1 MATDFNACG
10 FGAITPD
17 LILSSLVG
25 CVTATGAK
33 ALRIQEYS
41 DVATLTPINCGNAE
55 DFTINLQRALDMGY
69 DGKVVLRVNIIDYY
83 EGQGTFEECGCGIP
97 KTTPELL
104 NSLFGVDNAGN
115 VYLNVANIT
124 T

>member
-1 MATDFNACG
+1 MATDFNGCG

-17 LILSSLVG
+17 LILSSLIG

-33 ALRIQEYS
+33 ALRIQKYT
-41 DVATLTPINCGNAE
+41 DTATLTPVHCGSDE
-55 DFTINLQRALDMGY
+55 DFAINLRRALDMGY
-69 DGKVVLRVNIIDYY
+69 DGDVVLRVNIIDYF
-83 EGQGTFEECGCGIP
+83 EGAGTFGQCDCAVP
-97 KTTPELL
+97 KTVPEML
-104 NSLFGVDNAGN
+104 NSLFGEDAQGV

>member
-1 MATDFNACG
+1 MATDFDSCG

-17 LILSSLVG
+17 LILSSLIG

-33 ALRIQEYS
+33 RFRIQKYT
-41 DVATLTPINCGNAE
+41 DVVTTTPISCGSKE
-55 DFTINLQRALDMGY
+55 DFEINLRRALDMGY
-69 DGKVVLRVNIIDYY
+69 DGDVVLRVNIIDYF
-83 EGQGTFEECGCGIP
+83 EGQGTFGQCDCGVP
-97 KTTPELL
+97 KTVPEML
-104 NSLFGVDNAGN
+104 NSMFGEDNTGK